1 MWTSR
6 LLSTLGRHTTRRAL
20 SQARRRARHRTLR
33 IETMETRVPL
43 SATSVLA
50 IEPAEATVE
59 PTDDTSDAVLV
70 GEDTAGGDTMGDAET
85 DVAYG
90 DTAVADSSGDGAST
104 VCVPVSTAEQVD
116 TSTEPVTTTDEAVVD
131 TAIQTDPSVWDTD
144 DVDWVDETLV
154 AEIDLS
160 EAEEYVEAPQ
170 AGVVTDVAWDSET
183 TETTEPSNATV
194 SPSLAPAPIATGAG
208 TTSIGVGVVPIGQ
221 PSPPVIIEFTATP
234 EMSNAWEFEGEVDY
248 ATPWDLK
255 IVFGGLLNG
264 HWTTVNNDGSFNYP
278 YTLPSGSNGTVTAQA
293 VTWDGSIYSDIEWV
307 WIS

>member
-6 LLSTLGRHTTRRAL
+6 LLSTLGRHNKRRAL
-20 SQARRRARHRTLR
+20 SQGRRRARHRTLR

-50 IEPAEATVE
+50 IEPAEVIVE

-70 GEDTAGGDTMGDAET
+70 GEDTAGGDTTGDAAT
-85 DVAYG
+85 DVEYG
-90 DTAVADSSGDGAST
+90 DTAVTDWSGDGAST

-116 TSTEPVTTTDEAVVD
+116 TNTEPVTTTDGAVVD

-160 EAEEYVEAPQ
+160 DAELYVEEPQ
-170 AGVVTDVAWDSET
+170 AEVVTDVAWEYET
-183 TETTEPSNATV
+183 IETTEPSIATV
-194 SPSLAPAPIATGAG
+194 SPSLAPAPIASGGGAI
-208 TTSIGVGVVPIGQ
+208 SIGVGVMPISQ
-221 PSPPVIIEFTATP
+221 PSAPVIVDFTATQGL
-234 EMSNAWEFEGEVDY
+234 SNVWIFEGEVSY
-248 ATPWDLK
+248 ATPWTLR
-255 IVFGGLLNG
+255 IEFGGLLDG
-264 HWTTVNNDGSFNYP
+264 HSTSVNLDGSFSFSLI
-278 YTLPSGSNGTVTAQA
+278 LPSGSNDFVTAQA
-293 VTWDGSIYSDIEWV
+293 FTSDDIGSNIAWQ